1 MRYAS
6 ARLVLQAAILVSLFT
21 SIAQSQTTTAAPAP
35 QGSLTTTQVNWPQFH
50 FTFNGTRR
58 NPYETVLN
66 AQTVPGLKVKWT
78 YTMGAYS
85 VSSPAIVN
93 GVVYVGSNDGYV
105 HAFNA
110 STGAKL
116 WKYKTGSYINY
127 SSPAVANGIVYIGS
141 WDDNVYAL
149 NASTGAKIW
158 SFKTGNYID
167 SSPAVVNGI
176 VYIGS
181 ADSNLYALNAKTGAK
196 IWSFSGSPG
205 PVNSS
210 PTVVNGVVYST
221 SGYNLYALN
230 ATTGAKLWSF
240 TAGGVVDDSPLRQAL
255 EPNCGVFRQMDIS
268 IRLQQWLRALCTSG
282 PTHLTLR
289 SLEPCGR

>member
-6 ARLVLQAAILVSLFT
+6 ARPVLQAAILVSLFT
-21 SIAQSQTTTAAPAP
+21 SIAQSQTTTAVPAP
-35 QGSLTTTQVNWPQFH
+35 QASLTTTQVNWPQFH

-58 NPYETVLN
+58 NSNETVLN

-85 VSSPAIVN
+85 VSSPA
-93 GVVYVGSNDGYV
+93 
-105 HAFNA
+105 
-110 STGAKL
+110 
-116 WKYKTGSYINY
+116 
-127 SSPAVANGIVYIGS
+127 VANGV
-141 WDDNVYAL
+141 
-149 NASTGAKIW
+149 
-158 SFKTGNYID
+158 
-167 SSPAVVNGI
+167 

-210 PTVVNGVVYST
+210 PTVVNGIVYST

-240 TAGGVVDDSPLRQAL
+240 TAEGVVDDSPTVA
-255 EPNCGVFRQMDIS
+255 NGVVFFGSDDFYVHAIAASNGTELWRFQTNGYLYSTPAVAKGIV
-268 IRLQQWLRALCTSG
+268 
-282 PTHLTLR
+282 
-289 SLEPCGR
+289 